1 MTNSRKFLIVDSTF
15 PILFRSMYSWE
26 WILNLYTI
34 TKAMEDEVLVMSIC
48 VKKIVSRIGKL
59 RYVIAFEGQKC
70 QCILSILMFR
80 NVWNWWKNILNIFM
94 QFCLSIIFMHFTII
108 WFGPLN
114 FFDTF
119 WSFFIIV
126 KIEMFIHCRTF
137 LNQKNRTVHCEL
149 GISNMY
155 TYLSTPCFMMQRGFK
170 QLFVSKEFHK
180 KRWKKP
186 P

>member
-1 MTNSRKFLIVDSTF
+1 MTNVKSIVKT
-15 PILFRSMYSWE
+15 
-26 WILNLYTI
+26 
-34 TKAMEDEVLVMSIC
+34 
-48 VKKIVSRIGKL
+48 
-59 RYVIAFEGQKC
+59 
-70 QCILSILMFR
+70 
-80 NVWNWWKNILNIFM
+80 ILNIFL

-119 WSFFIIV
+119 WSFFIV

-180 KRWKKP
+180 KKVKKKTP
-186 P
+186 KTSNYSILRFSNSFICLLGFRFFLSVDRTGGSYRSNLW